1 MSNLNNNK
9 QNNIKRKALK
19 RMNNHPINNK
29 PDTLVMKVKDD
40 EKNVYWF
47 QDLGI
52 LTDIDRLTEV
62 LPDRSMSY
70 SEKINSLVR
79 LSWYV
84 GLLLAIVNT
93 NYLYLY
99 IPIVTMFITF
109 ILYSFRKENFE
120 NVVQHPDLTPG
131 EKEQIIKNIDAEIER
146 KFKNYEVDE
155 NGDCVNPNIENPFM
169 NAMPYDDRSRKPA
182 CNVQTNPL
190 KRTEVD
196 VLYDQGTYR
205 DANNVFDR
213 NTGKRQ
219 FFTMP
224 WTTYPNDQGGFA
236 NWLYKRP
243 PTCKEGNGAQCVA
256 NQYTPLSRHNL
267 ITPARGSTPS

>member
-9 QNNIKRKALK
+9 QNNIKRKAK

-62 LPDRSMSY
+62 LPNRSMSY
-70 SEKINSLVR
+70 PENKFFSKIILYS
-79 LSWYV
+79 

-99 IPIVTMFITF
+99 IPIITMFITF
-109 ILYSFRKENFE
+109 ILYSFRKETFE
-120 NVVQHPDLTPG
+120 NVVQHPDLTPN

-146 KFKNYEVDE
+146 KFK
-155 NGDCVNPNIENPFM
+155 IM
-169 NAMPYDDRSRKPA
+169 K
-182 CNVQTNPL
+182 
-190 KRTEVD
+190 
-196 VLYDQGTYR
+196 
-205 DANNVFDR
+205 
-213 NTGKRQ
+213 
-219 FFTMP
+219 
-224 WTTYPNDQGGFA
+224 
-236 NWLYKRP
+236 
-243 PTCKEGNGAQCVA
+243 
-256 NQYTPLSRHNL
+256 
-267 ITPARGSTPS
+267 

>member
-62 LPDRSMSY
+62 LPNRSMSY
-70 SEKINSLVR
+70 PEKINSLVR
-79 LSWYV
+79 LSWYL

-99 IPIVTMFITF
+99 IPIITMFITF
-109 ILYSFRKENFE
+109 ILYSFRKETFE
-120 NVVQHPDLTPG
+120 NVVQHPDLTPN

-146 KFKNYEVDE
+146 KFKNYEVNE

-169 NAMPYDDRSRKPA
+169 NAMPYDDRTRKPA

-256 NQYTPLSRHNL
+256 NQYTPLSRYNL
-267 ITPARGSTPS
+267 VTPARGSTPS

>member
-1 MSNLNNNK
+1 MSSLNNNK
-9 QNNIKRKALK
+9 QNDIKRKTLK

-40 EKNVYWF
+40 EENVYWF

-62 LPDRSMSY
+62 LPNRSMSY
-70 SEKINSLVR
+70 PEKINSLVR
-79 LSWYV
+79 LSWYI

-99 IPIVTMFITF
+99 IPIITMFITF

-120 NVVQHPDLTPG
+120 NVVKHPDLTPN
-131 EKEQIIKNIDAEIER
+131 EKEQIIKNIDSEIER

-182 CNVQTNPL
+182 CNVQNNPL

-256 NQYTPLSRHNL
+256 NQYIPLSRNNL
-267 ITPARGSTPS
+267 ITPGRGSIAL